1 MIHTCP
7 GTMGTKMI
15 FYEHDGDVTSE
26 SLGHERR
33 GDGGGNEGRSIVPT
47 DKSPESLAN
56 RPLLHVSLT
65 LSFVD
70 PLRLSRWRRL

>member
-7 GTMGTKMI
+7 GTKGTKMI

-26 SLGHERR
+26 GLSHERR
-33 GDGGGNEGRSIVPT
+33 GDGGENEGRSIVST

-70 PLRLSRWRRL
+70 HLRLSRCRRL